1 MSGSNLFARSGAI
14 SVPPAT
20 RVNATKSKGFTG
32 MVQRAGG
39 DVSQL
44 AWAVMLIVVLGV
56 LLALGITLINAL
68 YRHK

>member
-1 MSGSNLFARSGAI
+1 
-14 SVPPAT
+14 
-20 RVNATKSKGFTG
+20 